1 MVNEILLNIGRLSV
15 YTLSFFLV
23 VAYLWYCFVVY
34 KKGLEFRYTAET
46 LYDLCL
52 LSGVSG
58 WLFARLGFVIE
69 HFAVFR
75 ANWLRIVLL
84 SEYPGYNYLGLVLG
98 LILAVAVLA
107 RREEIKYYEGL
118 DLLGLGLPGAMALER
133 LGRVFSGEVRR
144 LVWQLP
150 IELFQALVL
159 LVVFVWLWRLER
171 EYRTFSWYRF
181 RRTQARHGFIFGSFL
196 FLSGWVMILSNSW
209 PVFKAG
215 PLALGFAGVVLG
227 TVIVYR
233 RSGRSL
239 VHDVKLLPLIGRW
252 YTRTK

>member
-1 MVNEILLNIGRLSV
+1 MSEILLDIGRLSV
-15 YTLSFFLV
+15 YTLSFFLA

-52 LSGVSG
+52 LSGASG

-84 SEYPGYNYLGLVLG
+84 SEYPGYNYLGLLLG

-107 RREEIKYYEGL
+107 RREEIKSYEGL
-118 DLLGLGLPGAMALER
+118 DLLGLGLPGAMAFER
-133 LGRVFSGEVRR
+133 LGRVFSGEVH

-150 IELFQALVL
+150 IELFQALIF
-159 LVVFVWLWRLER
+159 LVVFIWLWRLER

-196 FLSGWVMILSNSW
+196 FLSGWVIILSNSW
-209 PVFKAG
+209 PFFDMG
-215 PLALGFAGVVLG
+215 SLAFGFVGLILG
-227 TVIVYR
+227 TVIIYM

-239 VHDVKLLPLIGRW
+239 VYDVKLLPIIGRW